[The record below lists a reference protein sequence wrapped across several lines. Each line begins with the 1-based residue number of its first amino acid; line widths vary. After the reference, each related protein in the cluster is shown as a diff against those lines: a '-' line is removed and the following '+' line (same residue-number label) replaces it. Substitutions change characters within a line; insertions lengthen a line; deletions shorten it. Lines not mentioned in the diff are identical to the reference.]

1 MVHRDLVKEIYL
13 LCTCFSLSL
22 GVEEQVDH
30 SLKAKSFLG
39 NDHPGGHSGQIGNG
53 YFFLPENPKSMLPP
67 V

>member
-39 NDHPGGHSGQIGNG
+39 NEHPGLYLYGFSSWLHPDSFC
-53 YFFLPENPKSMLPP
+53 YSDHK
-67 V
+67 